1 MLRHGL
7 NGPWY
12 VGDMWERRVEED
24 CPNVAFESRTADDG
38 QTFCTTKKVLPF
50 RSQMRLLIT
59 ESDLGINDAMST
71 S

>member
-38 QTFCTTKKVLPF
+38 HFLYNKEGSF